1 MTGRSAGQLDQD
13 WKGGLCRGQR
23 CSPDGERGLGD

>member
-13 WKGGLCRGQR
+13 WKGGLCRGQH